1 MNYELNQYLA
11 TLHQHILNEQSQI
24 RTLIKMLLHLE
35 QKHEQIDQKVTNII
49 EGRTNAEKRKGKNTP
64 QNNAILIGEKDSN
77 FSMFL
82 KLNQQLQKWIELEL
96 SLLKEISKTQNS
108 ATNEAVDGELQLEDL
123 SILQNYYSKIISE

>member
-11 TLHQHILNEQSQI
+11 TLHQHIINEQSQI

-108 ATNEAVDGELQLEDL
+108 TTSETVDGELQLEDL

>member
-1 MNYELNQYLA
+1 
-11 TLHQHILNEQSQI
+11 
-24 RTLIKMLLHLE
+24 MLLHLE
-35 QKHEQIDQKVTNII
+35 QKHEQVDQKVTNII

-108 ATNEAVDGELQLEDL
+108 ATSETVDGELQIEDL

>member
-35 QKHEQIDQKVTNII
+35 QKHEQVDQKVTNII

-108 ATNEAVDGELQLEDL
+108 ATSETVDGELQIEDL

>member
-108 ATNEAVDGELQLEDL
+108 ATSETVDGELRLEDL